1 MVGPDCARDRVGTVT
16 SSRSDTESQLLSRIL
31 VTWIEV
37 TVVGLR
43 GGVLGTSVGGPP
55 GLIASLVTTL
65 LSLGILFYNVNELI
79 KRWVAH
85 ELRPDTGPG

>member
-1 MVGPDCARDRVGTVT
+1 MT
-16 SSRSDTESQLLSRIL
+16 SSRSDTEPQLLSRIL

-37 TVVGLR
+37 TVVGLT

-55 GLIASLVTTL
+55 GLIVYLVTTL

-79 KRWVAH
+79 KRWIEH
-85 ELRPDTGPG
+85 ELR

>member
-1 MVGPDCARDRVGTVT
+1 MT
-16 SSRSDTESQLLSRIL
+16 SPRSDTEPQLLSRVL

-37 TVVGLR
+37 TVVGLT

-55 GLIASLVTTL
+55 GLIVYLVTTL

-79 KRWVAH
+79 KRRIAH
-85 ELRPDTGPG
+85 ELQPDTSPS

>member
-1 MVGPDCARDRVGTVT
+1 MT
-16 SSRSDTESQLLSRIL
+16 SSRSDTEPQLLSRIL

-37 TVVGLR
+37 TVVGLT

-55 GLIASLVTTL
+55 GLIVYLATTL

-79 KRWVAH
+79 KQWVAH
-85 ELRPDTGPG
+85 ELRPDSAPS

>member
-1 MVGPDCARDRVGTVT
+1 MT
-16 SSRSDTESQLLSRIL
+16 SSRSGTEPQLLSRIL

-37 TVVGLR
+37 TVVGLT

-55 GLIASLVTTL
+55 ALIVYLVTTL

-79 KRWVAH
+79 KRWIAH
-85 ELRPDTGPG
+85 ELRPDTGPS

>member
-1 MVGPDCARDRVGTVT
+1 MT
-16 SSRSDTESQLLSRIL
+16 SSRSDTEPQLLSRIL

-37 TVVGLR
+37 TVVGLT

-55 GLIASLVTTL
+55 GLIVYLVTTL

-79 KRWVAH
+79 KRWIEH
-85 ELRPDTGPG
+85 ELRSDTDSG